1 MTDLKDVI
9 WRIREKFPV
18 DHAELLDLADRIEAL
33 NAENKRLRE
42 ALREM
47 FEVVCGETGFAQA
60 VRADSGFA
68 YPWPALDLAEAKA
81 RAALG
86 DTQ

>member
-33 NAENKRLRE
+33 EARIAELEEVAGDLLTRFEPWSPHDHDADKR
-42 ALREM
+42 
-47 FEVVCGETGFAQA
+47 
-60 VRADSGFA
+60 
-68 YPWPALDLAEAKA
+68 A

-86 DTQ
+86 EKQ